1 MLWIIHPSSS
11 LLSSSLNEIPSAAQC
26 IHHTRRTQHTLFLSL
41 SRARSL
47 SIYPCGVSTNRNHRL
62 MTRWS
67 SSSLQSHLKTLST
80 FSIPH
85 HGACMR
91 SAIASLRW
99 QCAAISFWPP
109 VPFAESNCKISW
121 LQSVHGASSTDWT
134 QTKYIYIAFSFCVR
148 LSICLWPQHI
158 QPNYSITYQLS
169 KTLENRKKKHKR
181 TLVPILSDACVPVH
195 KFSSHYW
202 WLCRVCVYFFLHI
215 LVYIACVLWTNLIIV
230 QLK

>member
-169 KTLENRKKKHKR
+169 KTLENRQKKNTR
-181 TLVPILSDACVPVH
+181 ELSCLYYRMRAFRCTSFLLTTDDCAACACTFSYIYSSILPV
-195 KFSSHYW
+195 
-202 WLCRVCVYFFLHI
+202 CCE
-215 LVYIACVLWTNLIIV
+215 LIS
-230 QLK
+230 LSCN